1 MSSTR
6 LSPSQFVSHLKGQR
20 DYRQQIVCVQDMPAR
35 GPRYGNLDRP
45 LPDMLQQALLAA
57 GFPRFYLHQAQAI
70 NAIRQHVP
78 VLLTT
83 SAASGKTLAYNVP
96 VLESILI
103 EPRARSLYLFPTKA
117 LAQDQLRS
125 LRQLTQHLPHP
136 VTFGTYD
143 GDTGQAARRRLRQSA
158 SVLLTNP
165 DMLHMGILPNHS
177 LWSQFLSQLRYIV
190 VDEAHVYRGIF
201 GSQVACVLRR
211 LLRICRFYGSEPQ
224 FVLSSATIANPAEH
238 AHRLT
243 SVPVTVISDDGSP
256 QSRRQFVLWNPPF
269 VDADH
274 SARRSANV
282 EATTLFVELARHGLR
297 NITFVRARKVAEL
310 ILRYA
315 RELLAKEDPALVPL
329 ITAYRSGY
337 RSELRREIEQELF
350 AGHLIGVTA
359 TNALELGVDVGHL
372 DATVMVGYPG
382 TIASTWQQAGRAG
395 RGAREA
401 LNILIALDNPLDQ
414 YFMQHP
420 EALFGSSVEHALIA
434 PDNVHLLLRH
444 LPCAAYERP
453 LTPDDEELFGPG
465 FVDAM
470 IQLERSQILEYRGER
485 WFYAGGGYPAERTSL
500 RALTA
505 DRFAILDESMD
516 YRLLEELEGTLALQR
531 IYPGAIYLHQ
541 GESYLIKRLDL
552 DTRIAYA
559 APVEVDYY
567 TEPRQVSQILI
578 TKVWKTATVGRGR
591 ATFGELHVTE
601 QVVSFRRMQQFS
613 DTVLSVEPLD
623 LPSSSYY
630 TSGLWFEIPEHAR
643 SSVER
648 QGLDFV
654 GGLHALEHAC
664 IGMLPLFAMC
674 DRMDIGGLSTPL
686 HSDTGA
692 PTVFLYEGIPGG
704 VGIAEKGF
712 DLLHELWRATWAAIR
727 DCPCASGCPSCIQS
741 PKCGNNNE
749 PLDKAAAIMILE
761 SLVGSEAGLT

>member
-1 MSSTR
+1 LSSTR
-6 LSPSQFVSHLKGQR
+6 LSPSQFVAHLKGQR
-20 DYRQQIVCVQDMPAR
+20 DYRQQIVYVQDMPAR

-45 LPDMLQQALLAA
+45 LPDTLQQALLAA

-70 NAIRQHVP
+70 NAIRQHQP
-78 VLLTT
+78 VLLAT
-83 SAASGKTLAYNVP
+83 SVASGKTLAYNVP
-96 VLESILI
+96 VLESVLI

-177 LWSQFLSQLRYIV
+177 LWSQFLSQLRFIV

-211 LLRICRFYGSEPQ
+211 LLRICRFYGSKPQ

-238 AHRLT
+238 AHLLT

-256 QSRRQFVLWNPPF
+256 QSRHQSVLWNPPF

-282 EATTLFVELARHGLR
+282 EATALFVELARHGLR

-315 RELLAKEDPALVPL
+315 RELLAKEEPSLVPL
-329 ITAYRSGY
+329 ISAYRSGY

-395 RGAREA
+395 RGSREA

-420 EALFGSSVEHALIA
+420 V
-434 PDNVHLLLRH
+434 
-444 LPCAAYERP
+444 AAVVQ
-453 LTPDDEELFGPG
+453 GNG
-465 FVDAM
+465 
-470 IQLERSQILEYRGER
+470 
-485 WFYAGGGYPAERTSL
+485 
-500 RALTA
+500 A
-505 DRFAILDESMD
+505 D
-516 YRLLEELEGTLALQR
+516 
-531 IYPGAIYLHQ
+531 P
-541 GESYLIKRLDL
+541 
-552 DTRIAYA
+552 
-559 APVEVDYY
+559 
-567 TEPRQVSQILI
+567 
-578 TKVWKTATVGRGR
+578 RGR
-591 ATFGELHVTE
+591 MSGEV
-601 QVVSFRRMQQFS
+601 
-613 DTVLSVEPLD
+613 
-623 LPSSSYY
+623 
-630 TSGLWFEIPEHAR
+630 
-643 SSVER
+643 
-648 QGLDFV
+648 
-654 GGLHALEHAC
+654 
-664 IGMLPLFAMC
+664 
-674 DRMDIGGLSTPL
+674 
-686 HSDTGA
+686 
-692 PTVFLYEGIPGG
+692 
-704 VGIAEKGF
+704 
-712 DLLHELWRATWAAIR
+712 
-727 DCPCASGCPSCIQS
+727 
-741 PKCGNNNE
+741 
-749 PLDKAAAIMILE
+749 
-761 SLVGSEAGLT
+761 